1 MRLVIRELLQRILAS
16 NIIVLFLG
24 HNVIKENIFSKEFID
39 FFTLGLELFLS
50 LLSKKNLKRKR
61 PS

>member
-16 NIIVLFLG
+16 HIIVLFLG
-24 HNVIKENIFSKEFID
+24 HSVIKENIFSKEFID